1 MSIPPASLR
10 WDALLARRTARELAR
25 ALAGAPLRG
34 LRLDGDARD
43 LTLLFEDRTLVW
55 ALHPRRGWPRVVGP
69 GAPAEGDFKL
79 RGQVTAVEALPDERI
94 VRFAL
99 SPAADRPLSLVV
111 ELLGNQWNGLLVEGE
126 PAVIRHV
133 LWRRDGARVQRVGE
147 AYQSPRP
154 QARAGLRGDI
164 SEQEWLAALEGVPE
178 SERAAALV
186 RTFAWTS
193 PLNAA
198 AFLGEPLEAGAPTGL
213 EVGYARW
220 KVMIDLSA
228 PPAPVVLERETGLQ
242 PYPFPL
248 PGAPSRPVASLLV
261 AFEACADAE
270 SESGAA
276 PATPVLDPSLLAGL
290 EGALKRATGRV
301 ARLEA
306 ELAEL
311 ESPARLRAVGDLIL
325 ARYADIAH
333 GAMRARLT
341 GFDGDVVEVE
351 LDPAEPPHAN
361 AAAYYQRATKS
372 ERAAER
378 LPKLLE
384 QAKATRARAQEL
396 CARARAGTAGDTE
409 IHDALGSGQPSPDA
423 PRETRPSLPY
433 KVFRSSGGLEI
444 RVGRGAKHNDELTFK
459 HSSPG
464 DVWLHAR
471 HVGGAHVILRWTGP
485 GNPPARDLAEAA
497 TLAALHSKARTSG
510 SVPVDW
516 TLRKYVRKPRKS
528 PPGGVAVER
537 IETLFVRPEPGLLTS
552 LGTPD
557 PTDPSPP

>member
-1 MSIPPASLR
+1 MSIPPASIR
-10 WDALLARRTARELAR
+10 WDALLARHTALELAR
-25 ALAGAPLRG
+25 ALGGARLRG
-34 LRLDGDARD
+34 LRLDGGARD
-43 LTLLFEDRTLVW
+43 LTLLFEDRSLVW

-69 GAPAEGDFKL
+69 AAPAEGDFKL
-79 RGQVTAVEALPDERI
+79 RGQVTAVEAPADERI
-94 VRFAL
+94 VRFEL
-99 SPAADRPLSLVV
+99 SPSADRPLALVV
-111 ELLGNQWNGLLVEGE
+111 ELMGNQWNAILVEGE

-147 AYQSPRP
+147 AYRSPRP
-154 QARAGLRGDI
+154 QARAGLRGDV
-164 SEQEWLAALEGVPE
+164 SEQEWMAALENVPE

-198 AFLGEPLEAGAPTGL
+198 ALLATPAEPGAPTGL
-213 EVGYARW
+213 GVGYARW
-220 KVMIDLSA
+220 KRMVDA
-228 PPAPVVLERETGLQ
+228 GAAPAPVVLELESGLQ
-242 PYPFPL
+242 PYPFGLAGTPGRGAESL
-248 PGAPSRPVASLLV
+248 LAAFETCATAEAGAPP
-261 AFEACADAE
+261 
-270 SESGAA
+270 SGSQ
-276 PATPVLDPSLLAGL
+276 LDSTTLAGL
-290 EGALKRATGRV
+290 EGALRRAKGRV

-306 ELAEL
+306 ELAAL
-311 ESPARLRAVGDLIL
+311 EDPARLRALGDLIL
-325 ARYADIAH
+325 ARYADIPH
-333 GAMRARLT
+333 GASRASLA
-341 GFDGDVVEVE
+341 GFDGEVIDVE

-361 AAAYYQRATKS
+361 AAQYYAKATKT
-372 ERAAER
+372 ERAATR
-378 LPKLLE
+378 LPPLLQ
-384 QAKATRARAQEL
+384 QAEAARGRAEALLARALTGAADE
-396 CARARAGTAGDTE
+396 AE
-409 IHDALGSGQPSPDA
+409 IRGVLGRGAPSPDA

-471 HVGGAHVILRWTGP
+471 HVGGAHVILRWPGP

-516 TLRKYVRKPRKS
+516 TFRKYVRKPRKS
-528 PPGGVAVER
+528 PVGSVAVER
-537 IETLFVRPEPGLLTS
+537 IETLFVRPEPGLLTA
-552 LGTPD
+552 LATRD